1 MSGEPVPG
9 EPAGGGGEA
18 ERGSA
23 PRQPEVTEEEGDSLP
38 ADLDV
43 TAHAGRYTFP
53 DIRRRRWPALIYLVT
68 AAMVGGA
75 WVVTRGGDPVLVNGG
90 FLVLAVGL
98 AVVGAYHLSAA
109 WPLAVDDSQALVAA
123 AREVGFAV
131 GHASAQ
137 LGWRGLRS
145 RPTWRI
151 LLYSTENPPARR
163 GLVLVDAVDGTVVE
177 HLVEDNPEDWA
188 QR

>member
-1 MSGEPVPG
+1 MSEDPAAEPG
-9 EPAGGGGEA
+9 EEAGDG
-18 ERGSA
+18 
-23 PRQPEVTEEEGDSLP
+23 EGDALP

-43 TAHAGRYTFP
+43 TAAAGEYSFP
-53 DIRRRRWPALIYLVT
+53 DIRRRRWPAFIYFVT
-68 AAMVGGA
+68 AAVCAAA
-75 WVVTRGGDPVLVNGG
+75 WLLTRGSDPVLVNDG
-90 FLVLAVGL
+90 FLVLAIGL
-98 AVVGAYHLSAA
+98 GAAAAYQLSAA
-109 WPLAVDDSQALVAA
+109 WNLAVDDSQALVAA

-137 LGWRGLRS
+137 LGGRGLRS

-177 HLVEDNPEDWA
+177 HLVQDNPEDWA
-188 QR
+188 ER

>member
-1 MSGEPVPG
+1 MSEDPVPAPG
-9 EPAGGGGEA
+9 ARAGG
-18 ERGSA
+18 
-23 PRQPEVTEEEGDSLP
+23 EESGDSLP

-43 TAHAGRYTFP
+43 TAHAGQYTFP
-53 DIRRRRWPALIYLVT
+53 DIRRRRWPAFIYLAT
-68 AAMVGGA
+68 AAVCAAA
-75 WVVTRGGDPVLVNGG
+75 WLLTRGGDPVLVNDGL
-90 FLVLAVGL
+90 LVLAIGL
-98 AVVGAYHLSAA
+98 AALGAYQLSAA

-163 GLVLVDAVDGTVVE
+163 GLVLVDAVDGSVVE
-177 HLVEDNPEDWA
+177 HLVQDNPEDWA
-188 QR
+188 